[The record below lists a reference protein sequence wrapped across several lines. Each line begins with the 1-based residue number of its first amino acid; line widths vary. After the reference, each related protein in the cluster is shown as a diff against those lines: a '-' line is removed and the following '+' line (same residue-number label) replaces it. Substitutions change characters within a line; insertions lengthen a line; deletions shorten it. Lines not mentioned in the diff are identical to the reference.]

1 MGLTT
6 PAPAWC
12 WGWELSGRARS
23 GPPAWLCLAAPL
35 SPPSLSPQESASGC
49 GGASTISS
57 NPTALSSARSP
68 KKAPF
73 CFPLPNQGGRKSE
86 WETKEAKR
94 NLSERLPSAGGR
106 DWAGLCSCQDD
117 LVGLLTTSEIRLPS
131 AKESQA
137 NGAVHLPFQAA
148 EKMLEGISNKTHA
161 EIPKLLLWFKSSLNV

>member
-1 MGLTT
+1 MLPSWPSCLGGAAISSCARGRRARPDAHMHAGGAAAALGWGST

-35 SPPSLSPQESASGC
+35 SPNHSLSPQESASGC

-94 NLSERLPSAGGR
+94 NLSERPPQCWRKGLGWPLQLPG
-106 DWAGLCSCQDD
+106 
-117 LVGLLTTSEIRLPS
+117 
-131 AKESQA
+131 
-137 NGAVHLPFQAA
+137 
-148 EKMLEGISNKTHA
+148 
-161 EIPKLLLWFKSSLNV
+161 